1 MANVAKVRFWLFNR
15 SDFLLYCT
23 FSKCA
28 SHRGNVRGEMK
39 LYSAKI
45 PKISEDLIKQLV
57 EDGDIEVESR
67 EEAQLDIQSVL
78 NEYKR
83 MDREITEKS
92 KDLIENRNLPHGHF
106 SKVKRLEADRRGF
119 GLGEDG
125 IIWICNQILETMM
138 QSNFV
143 EEIFASDADMR
154 RKMKVILHR
163 HMMVD
168 EEMDFEVRQR
178 IKNLQEGGD
187 AWNVEYSKVMDQIRN
202 KRGLK
207 D

>member
-1 MANVAKVRFWLFNR
+1 MLGVI
-15 SDFLLYCT
+15 
-23 FSKCA
+23 
-28 SHRGNVRGEMK
+28 MK
-39 LYSAKI
+39 LYSSKI
-45 PKISEDLIKQLV
+45 PKISEDLIKQLTA
-57 EDGDIEVESR
+57 DGDIEVESR
-67 EEAQLDIQSVL
+67 EEAELDIQSVL

-83 MDREITEKS
+83 MDREITELA
-92 KDLIENRNLPHGHF
+92 KDLIESRKLSHGAF

-143 EEIFASDADMR
+143 DEIFASDAEMR
-154 RKMKVILHR
+154 RKMKDILNR
-163 HMMVD
+163 HMNVD

-178 IKNLQEGGD
+178 IRNLQEGGD
-187 AWNVEYSKVMDQIRN
+187 AWNIEYTKVMDQIRN